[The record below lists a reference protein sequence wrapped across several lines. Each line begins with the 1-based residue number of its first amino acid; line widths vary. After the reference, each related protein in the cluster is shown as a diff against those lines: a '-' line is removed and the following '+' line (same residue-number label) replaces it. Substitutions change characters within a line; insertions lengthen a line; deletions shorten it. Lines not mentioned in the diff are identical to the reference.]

1 MKLFLILHSFAEPKV
16 DVFSSTKTIFGFQ
29 VQVEVFNLS
38 LINTIH
44 YDKLSSAQ
52 HRSADGTIKKV
63 LLKEGRL

>member
-44 YDKLSSAQ
+44 YDKLSST

-63 LLKEGRL
+63 LLKEGRI